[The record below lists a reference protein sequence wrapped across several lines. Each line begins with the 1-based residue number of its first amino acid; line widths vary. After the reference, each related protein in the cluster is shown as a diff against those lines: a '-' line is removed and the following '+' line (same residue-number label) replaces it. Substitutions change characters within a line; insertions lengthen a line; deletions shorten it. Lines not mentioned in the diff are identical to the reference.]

1 MEEQKTMQIQK
12 TKIVTTTSKGTE
24 GYSISYSEEMSVG
37 KQLAKVIPDGW
48 TISFQ
53 WCQVELNDMVYEIVI
68 EEKLVRIA
76 YNRNLFYWSK
86 DFISEIAEKIK
97 ALLQKETK

>member
-48 TISFQ
+48 TISFGWFQ
-53 WCQVELNDMVYEIVI
+53 ILMNDMRYEIVI

-76 YNRNLFYWSK
+76 YNRGLSYWSK
-86 DFISEIAEKIK
+86 DFIPEIAEKIK
-97 ALLQKETK
+97 ALLQNETK